1 MILDANQ
8 LAAIQ
13 QHVDETI
20 RRGGRGLC
28 DPSLRTIQNLLHT
41 VAALKKEK
49 RKWKR
54 VAQNRGRVIAQV
66 AALVGSE
73 EEEET

>member
-8 LAAIQ
+8 LAAIR
-13 QHVDETI
+13 QHIDEAL
-20 RRGGRGLC
+20 RRGGSEH

-41 VAALKKEK
+41 VEALKKEK

-54 VAQNRGRVIAQV
+54 VAQNRGKTLSQIAS
-66 AALVGSE
+66 LVGDLE
-73 EEEET
+73 PKDE